1 MPIKD
6 LSGATARMLSHMD
19 ILYLLVPLALLA
31 VLAIGVAFAYAVL
44 AGQFDDLERPARELV
59 AEDERAR

>member
-1 MPIKD
+1 
-6 LSGATARMLSHMD
+6 MD